1 MRAFAYASPAG
12 VPEALA
18 LLREDAKA
26 LAGGTD
32 LLTLMKSGVLLPAR
46 LVNVK
51 GVLEEGIREDGDGL
65 TIGAL
70 TRLSDIEKNAL
81 LRERYSALSEA
92 AAAAASPQL
101 RNMAT
106 LGGNLLQR
114 PRCWYLRDPQL
125 ACWLKGG
132 EDCPAREGE
141 NRLHALFGGTHCVAV
156 HPSDPAAALLAL
168 DALVSFRHLRK
179 KPRDGEE
186 GGAQEEDAGLVDG
199 LIEEEGRLRL
209 QDFFALPE
217 EGRRSENRLPQGA
230 LVTSIAIPALRPGT
244 RSTYVKAMDRK
255 AWAFALA
262 GAAVALCL
270 SGRHVEDAR
279 IVLSGVAPIPWRARA
294 AERVLCGWDLSELR
308 LARAAEAALEGARP
322 LEHNAYKVK
331 LARTLVRRAL
341 EKVARI

>member
-1 MRAFAYASPAG
+1 VRAFGYASPAG
-12 VPEALA
+12 VPEALG

-32 LLTLMKSGVLLPAR
+32 LLTLMKSGVLSPAR

-51 GVLEEGIREDGDGL
+51 GVLEEGISEGSGGL
-65 TIGAL
+65 NIGAL
-70 TRLSDIEKNAL
+70 TRLSELERNRL
-81 LRERYSALSEA
+81 LRERYTALAEA

-141 NRLHALFGGTHCVAV
+141 NRLHALFGGSHCVAV

-168 DALVSFRHLRK
+168 DASVSFRHLRK
-179 KPRDGEE
+179 KPREDGED
-186 GGAQEEDAGLVDG
+186 GAQDGEGSLV
-199 LIEEEGRLRL
+199 EAEGRMGL
-209 QDFFALPE
+209 QEFFALPE
-217 EGRRSENRLPQGA
+217 EGRRSENRLPKGA
-230 LVTSIAIPALRPGT
+230 LITSIAIPAPRAGT

-262 GAAVALCL
+262 GAAVAFCCP
-270 SGRHVEDAR
+270 GRHVEDVR

-308 LARAAEAALEGARP
+308 LERAAEAALEGAQP

-341 EKVARI
+341 KKVAGI